1 MWHVIGLGQDMVA
14 TWNLTQQKFQYQYIF
29 SISMSFQL
37 NLTKILKKVAVYDIN
52 NVEHAAWLPGS

>member
-37 NLTKILKKVAVYDIN
+37 NLTKILKKVAVYDIKN
-52 NVEHAAWLPGS
+52 FEHAAWLSGS